1 MAAFRFSRAAEVDL
15 VSIGVYTLRSWG
27 PEQTVRYIDELEAC
41 CQRLADNPAAGRP
54 CDHVRPGL
62 RRMEQGKHVIFFRRE
77 RGGILVSRI
86 LHERMLPERHVID
99 EEDET

>member
-1 MAAFRFSRAAEVDL
+1 L
-15 VSIGVYTLRSWG
+15 VSIGVYTLRAWG
-27 PEQTVRYIDELEAC
+27 SAQAVRYLEELETC
-41 CQRLADNPAAGRP
+41 CQMLADNPAAGRS

-62 RRMEQGKHVIFFRRE
+62 RRMEQNKHVVFFRRE
-77 RGGILVSRI
+77 PGGILVSRV